1 MIIIKILRTKARS
14 FGFHKRSR
22 SVVLKHK
29 WFCPQGDIRGS
40 RDTTQIVMRAE
51 GREGVAGQQRI
62 EVMDADQHL
71 QCRKKPRR
79 KNYWPKRSAV
89 LLPGRPKLGELG
101 GFPSSVLVLLER
113 MGSGK
118 GQQAQCK

>member
-1 MIIIKILRTKARS
+1 MIIIKILCTKARS

-71 QCRKKPRR
+71 QCRKIP
-79 KNYWPKRSAV
+79 
-89 LLPGRPKLGELG
+89 PG
-101 GFPSSVLVLLER
+101 ER
-113 MGSGK
+113 MIGPKGPQYCYREDPNRGK
-118 GQQAQCK
+118 

>member
-1 MIIIKILRTKARS
+1 M
-14 FGFHKRSR
+14 
-22 SVVLKHK
+22 VLKHK
-29 WFCPQGDIRGS
+29 WFCPQGDIRGR

-51 GREGVAGQQRI
+51 GREGVAGQQRT

-89 LLPGRPKLGELG
+89 LLPGRPKLGEVG

-118 GQQAQCK
+118 GQQAQ